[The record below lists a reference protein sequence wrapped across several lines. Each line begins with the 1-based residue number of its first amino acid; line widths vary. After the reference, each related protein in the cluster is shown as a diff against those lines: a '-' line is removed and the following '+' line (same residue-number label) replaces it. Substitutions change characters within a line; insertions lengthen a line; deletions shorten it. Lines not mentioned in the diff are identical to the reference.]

1 MLQNYYLICALVLFV
16 SLLIWRWLAARIYQ
30 SAVLK
35 VLGRGW
41 VTRAELHPTLVNWLD
56 RLDIS
61 PVPTLESAGLTYL
74 VKSGSRSVYRRTLYV
89 LLFFIWFGFVAKVYV
104 GQFLNYHPF
113 EGFMNHPLV
122 QFPHFNYIP
131 SDLKS

>member
-1 MLQNYYLICALVLFV
+1 
-16 SLLIWRWLAARIYQ
+16 
-30 SAVLK
+30 
-35 VLGRGW
+35 
-41 VTRAELHPTLVNWLD
+41 
-56 RLDIS
+56 
-61 PVPTLESAGLTYL
+61 
-74 VKSGSRSVYRRTLYV
+74 
-89 LLFFIWFGFVAKVYV
+89 VAKVYV